1 MYDKCS
7 LSNRFEQQ
15 SPETTPFGHLEIL
28 MSQETTLIQKKTAF
42 KVLQRYFRNIET
54 KDASQGV
61 NLDAD
66 LMHKLDSLEL

>member
-1 MYDKCS
+1 
-7 LSNRFEQQ
+7 
-15 SPETTPFGHLEIL
+15 

-54 KDASQGV
+54 KDASQEV
-61 NLDAD
+61 NFDAD